1 MPTHKTARYL
11 LFGALY
17 FAQGAILAYFTALN
31 ALYLLSFNLT
41 MSQVGV
47 FSAIALIPFVLKIF
61 FGMLSDRVSLLGRGH
76 RKPYIVLGLLIQAT
90 GLVIAPFIHPGLY
103 YWEFALLA
111 FILMAGMA
119 LYDTCTDGLALDTT
133 PAAEQGTIQGVM
145 VGGRALGVVV
155 ISAAIGALAQHTGW
169 AVAFWTLAVITLA
182 PLPLVWAVREGARP
196 AERQFRWAAFR
207 AFGRRS
213 VIALALLGA
222 LYSLII
228 NAANE
233 IHANATSFFIDVP
246 DFHIVKPGESLDDV
260 AAKYGLRPAELRN
273 LNRKLCG
280 KHGCHIKSG
289 TKLALQ

>member
-169 AVAFWTLAVITLA
+169 TVAFWTLAVNWAKLYPVLTKGGMIGVVLLA
-182 PLPLVWAVREGARP
+182 VCAILVW
-196 AERQFRWAAFR
+196 
-207 AFGRRS
+207 S
-213 VIALALLGA
+213 VIDIPASGTHEL
-222 LYSLII
+222 
-228 NAANE
+228 
-233 IHANATSFFIDVP
+233 
-246 DFHIVKPGESLDDV
+246 
-260 AAKYGLRPAELRN
+260 YGLQVSNMVGKTVYVTSLVVIAF
-273 LNRKLCG
+273 LCG
-280 KHGCHIKSG
+280 SVQLAGCCGSLCKFEEPV
-289 TKLALQ
+289 LAAQDTHEHH